1 MNDHAYPRPQLRR
14 TSFIS
19 LDGSWE
25 FYMSENED
33 FPSYY
38 NRNINVPFCPESEL
52 SGINESVSPGTY
64 LFYRKTFSLPE
75 GFIKSRVL
83 LNFGAIDQYA
93 LIKLNGKII
102 ADHEGGYEHFTV
114 DITDFLKEENILEV
128 CAWDNLDGL
137 LPYGK
142 QKVKRG
148 GMWYTPVSGIWQS
161 VWLESVCDDYIKNIK
176 ISCDI
181 SSALIEVNGPQD
193 GLITLESGEEF
204 TLKGGK
210 AKVTPEKTVNWSP
223 EEPFLYNFTIK
234 AGEDEISSY
243 FALRTLEIK
252 DIDNIPRL
260 CLNGKPYFFNGL
272 LDQGYF
278 EKGIFTPE
286 EPSDYERDILA
297 AKKLGFNTLRKH
309 IKVEPEIFYY
319 VCDKLGMAVFQD
331 MVNNGK
337 YSFFKDSVLPMIGF
351 QGLSDKKMNKDEH
364 VREAFIRSVCSE
376 VEQLYSHPCICC
388 WTIFN
393 EGWGQFCSSEMYDMV
408 KELDKS
414 RFIDSASGWFSG
426 GKSDVKSLHVY
437 FKKFKMPRPS
447 GKPVVLSEFGGYV
460 YKIPEHSFN
469 KDKTFGY
476 KFFKDKDEYA
486 DAVKKLYADEI
497 FPNIEKGLCAAIYT
511 QISDVEDET
520 NGLMTYDR
528 EVVKLPCDWME
539 K

>member
-1 MNDHAYPRPQLRR
+1 MNDLIYPRPQLKRA
-14 TSFIS
+14 SFMS
-19 LDGSWE
+19 LDGIWE

-52 SGINESVSPGTY
+52 SGINESVPPGTY
-64 LFYRKTFSLPE
+64 LFYRKIFSLPE

-83 LNFGAIDQYA
+83 LNFGAVDQYA

-102 ADHEGGYEHFTV
+102 ADHEGGYEHFSV

-137 LPYGK
+137 LPFGK

-161 VWLESVCDDYIKNIK
+161 VWIESVCDDYIKKIK

-181 SSALIEVNGPQD
+181 NSALIEVIGPQD

-204 TLKGGK
+204 ILKDGR
-210 AKVTPEKTVNWSP
+210 AKVTPEKVMNWSP
-223 EEPFLYNFTIK
+223 EEPYLYNFTLR

-243 FALRTLEIK
+243 FALRTLEVK
-252 DIDNIPRL
+252 NIDGIPRL

-286 EPSDYERDILA
+286 DSSDYEKDILT
-297 AKKLGFNTLRKH
+297 AKRLGFNTLRKH
-309 IKVEPEIFYY
+309 IKIEPEAFYY
-319 VCDKLGMAVFQD
+319 ACDRLGMAVFQD

-337 YSFFKDSVLPMIGF
+337 YSFFKDSALPMIGF

-364 VREAFIRSVCSE
+364 VREAFIRSVRSE
-376 VEQLYSHPCICC
+376 VEQLYSHPCICY

-393 EGWGQFCSSEMYDMV
+393 EGWGQFDSSKMYDLL
-408 KELDKS
+408 KELDES

-437 FKKFKMPRPS
+437 FKKFKMPKPS

-511 QISDVEDET
+511 QITDVEDET

-528 EVVKLPCDWME
+528 EIVKLPEGWME
-539 K
+539 N

>member
-1 MNDHAYPRPQLRR
+1 MNDHTYPRPQLKRS
-14 TSFIS
+14 SFMS
-19 LDGSWE
+19 LNGSWE

-52 SGINESVSPGTY
+52 SGIKESVPPGTY
-64 LFYRKTFSLPE
+64 LFYRKIFSLPE

-83 LNFGAIDQYA
+83 LNFGAVDQYA

-102 ADHEGGYEHFTV
+102 ADHEGGYEHFSV
-114 DITDFLKEENILEV
+114 DITGCLKDENILEV

-137 LPYGK
+137 LPFGK

-161 VWLESVCDDYIKNIK
+161 VWLESVCDDYIKKIK

-181 SSALIEVNGPQD
+181 NSALIEVTGPQD

-204 TLKGGK
+204 ILKDGR
-210 AKVTPEKTVNWSP
+210 AKVTPEKVMNWSP
-223 EEPFLYNFTIK
+223 EEPYLYNFTLR
-234 AGEDEISSY
+234 AGEDEVSSY
-243 FALRTLEIK
+243 FALRTLEVK
-252 DIDNIPRL
+252 DIDGVPRL

-286 EPSDYERDILA
+286 DPSDYEKDILT
-297 AKKLGFNTLRKH
+297 AKRLGFNTLRKH
-309 IKVEPEIFYY
+309 IKIEPEAFYY
-319 VCDKLGMAVFQD
+319 ACDRLGMAVFQD

-337 YSFFKDSVLPMIGF
+337 YSFFKDSALPMIGF

-364 VREAFIRSVCSE
+364 VRSAFIRSME
-376 VEQLYSHPCICC
+376 KTAGQLYDHPCICC

-393 EGWGQFCSSEMYDMV
+393 EGWGQFDSSKMYDLL
-408 KELDKS
+408 KELDES

-437 FKKFKMPRPS
+437 FKKFKMPKPS

-511 QISDVEDET
+511 QITDVEDET

-528 EVVKLPCDWME
+528 EIVKLPEGWME
-539 K
+539 N

>member
-1 MNDHAYPRPQLRR
+1 MNDHTYPRPQLRR

-161 VWLESVCDDYIKNIK
+161 VWLESVCDDYIKKIK

-204 TLKGGK
+204 ILKEGK

-252 DIDNIPRL
+252 NIDNIPRL

-337 YSFFKDSVLPMIGF
+337 YSFFKDSVLPMVGF

-364 VREAFIRSVCSE
+364 VREAFIRSVRSE